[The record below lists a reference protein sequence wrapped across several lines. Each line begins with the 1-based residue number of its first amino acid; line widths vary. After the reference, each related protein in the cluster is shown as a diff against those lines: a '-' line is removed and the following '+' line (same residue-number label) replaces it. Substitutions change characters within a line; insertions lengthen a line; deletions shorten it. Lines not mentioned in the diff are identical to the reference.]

1 MDDMKNVH
9 TGRGN
14 INVTTSGGGGGE
26 IIGIAAVI
34 GAGWLLVSAI
44 SALIALL
51 IHLLI
56 ILLIGIGVVG
66 ALGIFGLIYFR
77 SLIIP
82 KVTAAIGERYG
93 PPVISQPQD
102 YPEAIENT
110 NVVLT
115 AEQYERLRR
124 GYRYED

>member
-1 MDDMKNVH
+1 MKNVH

-14 INVTTSGGGGGE
+14 INVNTGGGGGE
-26 IIGIAAVI
+26 IIGIAAVL
-34 GAGWLLVSAI
+34 GAGWLLVSAV

-56 ILLIGIGVVG
+56 ILLIGIGVIG

-77 SLIIP
+77 SIVIP

-93 PPVISQPQD
+93 PSVIAPPQD
-102 YPEAIENT
+102 YPAAIEGQS
-110 NVVLT
+110 VILT

-124 GYRYED
+124 GYRED